1 MAYTSNESGA
11 YEVYVQSFPAGGGKW
26 QISTGGGVQ
35 PRWRHDGRE
44 LFYLAPDNKLMSVA
58 VRAGAT
64 FEAGTPETLFQTRTY
79 GLPPATN
86 YSQQY
91 DVTPDGQRFLLNVD
105 VSEVNAVPITVVL
118 DWTAALQK

>member
-1 MAYTSNESGA
+1 
-11 YEVYVQSFPAGGGKW
+11 VQSFPAGGGKW
-26 QISTGGGVQ
+26 QVSTSGGVQ
-35 PRWRHDGRE
+35 PRWSHNGKE
-44 LFYLAPDNKLMSVA
+44 LFYLAPDGKMMA
-58 VRAGAT
+58 VPVKAGAT

-79 GLPPATN
+79 GLALSAT

-105 VSEVNAVPITVVL
+105 VSDVNAAPLTVVL